1 MNGRF
6 QKEVKTVAER
16 DICKPV
22 LLRLSLAGNVESRLR
37 TSIDRFFWDSQWLK
51 IWKNHLCP
59 SMGPNGAGVVMDK
72 DRRDRGYGL
81 RMEGRGSVAM
91 DSEWSGYGLRMEEEW
106 LWTLTGMS
114 LHSAFLAT
122 GSACDIFLWGFLCL
136 WTNQTKV
143 IICDNTS
150 GNYRKKQIKN

>member
-1 MNGRF
+1 
-6 QKEVKTVAER
+6 
-16 DICKPV
+16 
-22 LLRLSLAGNVESRLR
+22 
-37 TSIDRFFWDSQWLK
+37 
-51 IWKNHLCP
+51 
-59 SMGPNGAGVVMDK
+59 VVMDK

-122 GSACDIFLWGFLCL
+122 GSACDIFL
-136 WTNQTKV
+136 
-143 IICDNTS
+143 
-150 GNYRKKQIKN
+150 